1 MELTAAARHG
11 WLEPAEGTGRAGSQQ
26 GTEPH
31 LGQAVVV
38 DLVWVHAARMCF
50 RLLLVVPS

>member
-1 MELTAAARHG
+1 MSSTTAARHG
-11 WLEPAEGTGRAGSQQ
+11 SFRPAEGNGRAGSQQ
-26 GTEPH
+26 GTQPH

-50 RLLLVVPS
+50 TLLLVVPP